1 MLRVQNS
8 AGRIAVRNQGEAF
21 LPTPPRDS
29 FVVIGNGV
37 SPFHWRKGGD
47 CLVVRN
53 NPREMF
59 GYVSDH
65 GIADPFAATCRRCHY
80 IQAIRPEFAP
90 IKDAIPNAFDVTAV
104 EMPTAAGR
112 AGG

>member
-1 MLRVQNS
+1 MLGIENAAS
-8 AGRIAVRNQGEAF
+8 RIAVCDKGEAF
-21 LPTPPRDS
+21 LPTPPHDS
-29 FVVIGNGV
+29 FVVVGNCV

-53 NPREMF
+53 NFREIF
-59 GYVSDH
+59 GYVSDD
-65 GIADPFAATCRRCHY
+65 GIADPFAASCRRCHY
-80 IQAIRPEFAP
+80 IQAIGPEFAP